1 MGERQGREAK
11 EIKEAIE
18 LAELYQRVVFEPSK
32 PASRLI
38 DNASLGADRS
48 L

>member
-1 MGERQGREAK
+1 MGWEERKRK

-32 PASRLI
+32 PGLLSPYR
-38 DNASLGADRS
+38 
-48 L
+48 